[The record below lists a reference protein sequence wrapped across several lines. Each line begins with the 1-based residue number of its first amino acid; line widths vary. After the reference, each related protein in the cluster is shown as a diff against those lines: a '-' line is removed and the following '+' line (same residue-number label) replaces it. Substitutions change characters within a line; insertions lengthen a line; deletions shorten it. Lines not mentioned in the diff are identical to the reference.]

1 VTTSSS
7 PGRARPGRAGGA
19 EGRAVPT
26 VLSGLGRAVLWAVR
40 RLWLLASL
48 LFVWWGVT
56 RAGWIEAYRLP
67 SPGAVLGELRH
78 GFTDERIDLAG
89 AVTSTFLRLLQGWAI
104 GVFAAVLLG
113 ITTAAKPFLEDG
125 VRPLMS
131 GLQAVPTIAFLP
143 LAILWFGFGPEA
155 VLAITIFGT
164 FKPMVLA
171 TYAAVHQVS
180 PTLRQAGRAMG
191 ARGVFY
197 QRTLILPATV
207 PALVTGLRLSWAF
220 AWRSLMAAELI
231 VGGTPGL
238 GQVLEEG
245 RELNDIELVVGVI
258 VLIAAIGVVIEQV
271 GFTRFER
278 WVRRRWGL
286 ATPV

>member
-1 VTTSSS
+1 MTTAS
-7 PGRARPGRAGGA
+7 PTAGAGSGHTRATTGA
-19 EGRAVPT
+19 SAIGKALAW
-26 VLSGLGRAVLWAVR
+26 VLR
-40 RLWLLASL
+40 RTWLILALLA
-48 LFVWWGVT
+48 VWWLVT
-56 RAGWIEAYRLP
+56 RAGWVEPHRLP
-67 SPGAVLGELRH
+67 SPGAVLDELHRA
-78 GFTDERIDLAG
+78 FTDDRIDLVG
-89 AVTSTFLRLLQGWAI
+89 AITSTFIRLVQGWAI
-104 GVFAAVLLG
+104 GVTLAVALG
-113 ITTAAKPFLEDG
+113 VSTAASPFLEDG
-125 VRPLMS
+125 IRPLMA

-143 LAILWFGFGPEA
+143 LAILWFGFGERA

-171 TYAAVHQVS
+171 TYSAVHQVS

-191 ARGVFY
+191 AQGFFY
-197 QRTLILPATV
+197 QRTLILPAAV

-245 RELNDIELVVGVI
+245 RELNDIELVIGVI
-258 VLIAAIGVVIEQV
+258 IIIALIGIVVEQL

-278 WVRRRWGL
+278 WVKRRWGL
-286 ATPV
+286 AGPA